1 MQSGLAVYGK
11 NNITYINN
19 MGSNLSYIA
28 FYTDIPCFEDHWR
41 PVCHFE
47 FCDKCGNCV
56 KHCPTGAIKKDSFL
70 IDNEKCLSC
79 INESAGDFPHWMPK
93 NIHHTLYDCL
103 RCQEYCPMNKS
114 IINDKIGPITF
125 TEEETSMLL
134 DGKGPED
141 FSQEFLDKI
150 NNLGLFDWRDALPR
164 NIKAIIQANS
174 N

>member
-1 MQSGLAVYGK
+1 
-11 NNITYINN
+11 

-56 KHCPTGAIKKDSFL
+56 KHCVTGAIKKDSFL

-103 RCQEYCPMNKS
+103 R
-114 IINDKIGPITF
+114 
-125 TEEETSMLL
+125 
-134 DGKGPED
+134 
-141 FSQEFLDKI
+141 
-150 NNLGLFDWRDALPR
+150 
-164 NIKAIIQANS
+164 
-174 N
+174 